1 MSIEDYIPRKD
12 SGFREWA
19 NTFANKLNASPAT
32 YMMTEAQTQ
41 AIREAVDDFI
51 EKYEV
56 TLEKDT
62 RTATTIAAKDDA
74 RSVAET
80 MCREIATLIKENLGI
95 SDEAKIAAGVR
106 PINPNRD
113 PIFCPQ
119 TSPILTILGN
129 TPGSQTIIFKDP
141 TQPEK
146 KAKPFGALALQLFVA
161 VTEGDDPAPLAEA
174 KFHGL
179 YMSSNRIAVEF
190 GQNDDGKL
198 ATYYARWCGR
208 REEVG
213 PWSLPTALR
222 IAA

>member
-1 MSIEDYIPRKD
+1 MSVEPYIPRTD

-19 NTFANKLNASPAT
+19 EAFSSTLNESPET
-32 YMMTEAQTQ
+32 YMLVPAQTQ
-41 AIREAVDDFI
+41 AIVAAVDDFVS
-51 EKYEV
+51 KYV
-56 TLEKDT
+56 LTTKDAT
-62 RTATTIAAKDDA
+62 RTKITVAAKDDA

-80 MCREIATLIKENLGI
+80 MCREIASLIKENLGI

-106 PINPNRD
+106 PLNPSRD

-146 KAKPFGALALQLFVA
+146 KAKPFGALALQLFLA
-161 VTEGDDPAPLAEA
+161 VTEGDNPAPLSEA

-179 YMSSNRIAVEF
+179 YMSSNRISVEF

-198 ATYYARWCGR
+198 ATFYARWCGR

-213 PWSLPTALR
+213 PWSLPVALR